1 MEEAQAQGK
10 ITLVHRFAGIRP
22 TKPGNRSRGGWT
34 LSRAI
39 IASCSRR
46 QVSSLY
52 TSGMRW
58 PSPLAKPALADTA
71 VRRDGSAGRLCA
83 ATGSLGV
90 TRPRVP
96 LGLRS
101 QQLAGHVGLLG
112 LRRSSPPRPTWAAVS
127 LPLVPRA
134 YSSLVARAFSLA
146 LCSRWPSPGRAHR
159 WPDRLCSGTAVGRL
173 CGCRCSSASAAGGP
187 LQDRR
192 VDRPSGLA
200 AAPPALAVPRQ
211 RERAATDAVRD
222 TSPLPGEGPRPRA
235 GPYDICTARGRA
247 PDNSIPKLKDDKLYT
262 RQPVP
267 TAQHRTSSSSALC
280 VKVR

>member
-101 QQLAGHVGLLG
+101 HHWPDTWGSWASAEVPRLAPLG
-112 LRRSSPPRPTWAAVS
+112 PPCPCPSCLRRIPAAFDTC
-127 LPLVPRA
+127 LL
-134 YSSLVARAFSLA
+134 LA

-173 CGCRCSSASAAGGP
+173 CGCRCNSASAAGGP

-222 TSPLPGEGPRPRA
+222 TFPLAWGGPSPPCGP
-235 GPYDICTARGRA
+235 
-247 PDNSIPKLKDDKLYT
+247 L
-262 RQPVP
+262 
-267 TAQHRTSSSSALC
+267 
-280 VKVR
+280 